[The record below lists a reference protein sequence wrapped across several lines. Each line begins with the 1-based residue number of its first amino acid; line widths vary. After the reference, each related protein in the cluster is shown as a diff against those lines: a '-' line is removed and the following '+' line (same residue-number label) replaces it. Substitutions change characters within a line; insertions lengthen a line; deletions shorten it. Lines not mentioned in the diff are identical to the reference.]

1 MSRPEK
7 SMLTELARLKEM
19 EERAKLGGGAD
30 KLTRQRQLGKL
41 TCRERLNTLLDPGS
55 FVELNMMAEHQCRDF
70 GMDKKRFLGD
80 GVVTGHGLLESR
92 QVFVFSEDATVLGG
106 STGRIHGAKI
116 HYVMRLA
123 RELGVPLIG
132 LYDSAGARIQEG
144 MDNVYGIT
152 GMFLQNSLN
161 SGVVPQL
168 AAIMGSCTGG
178 SVYSPALCDFVFQVE
193 GTAHA
198 FITGPAVIKEVTG
211 EVVDFENLG
220 GAKVHS
226 EKSGVAHFT
235 APDDAECLQL
245 MRRLL
250 SFLPQN
256 SREKPSRKS
265 TSDPPD
271 RKVPELMD
279 LVPINLRKSYDMK
292 QLVRIIVDDGDFFE
306 VQERYAR
313 NMIIGFARLNGWPVG
328 IVANQP
334 QALAGTIDINAAD
347 KASRFIRF
355 CDAFN
360 ISLITLVDTPGFLPG
375 VSQEYN
381 GIIRHGAKMLYV
393 WVEATVPKVACI
405 IRKSYGGATPAMGLH
420 EIGFDQVLCWPS
432 AELQVLGAEAAV
444 NILYGKEIKEADD
457 PEFLRQKKIEEYR
470 HEFLNP
476 YHPAS
481 RMVLDAIIDPAETR
495 YQIIRALEI
504 LSNKT
509 STPRSFRKHGNMP
522 F

>member
-1 MSRPEK
+1 MDKSEK
-7 SMLTELARLKEM
+7 SMATELARMKGM
-19 EERAKLGGGAD
+19 QERAKMGGGTE
-30 KLTRQRQLGKL
+30 KLAKQRQLGKL
-41 TCRERLNTLLDPGS
+41 TCRDRVDILLDSGS

-70 GMDKKRFLGD
+70 GMEKKRFLGD
-80 GVVTGHGLLESR
+80 GVVTGYGFIENR
-92 QVFVFSEDATVLGG
+92 KVFIFSEDATVLGG
-106 STGRIHGAKI
+106 STGKVHGAKI

-123 RELGVPLIG
+123 REMGVPLIG

-178 SVYSPALCDFVFQVE
+178 SVYSPSLCDFFFQVE

-211 EVVDFENLG
+211 EVIDFEGLG
-220 GAKVHS
+220 GAQVHS

-235 APDDAECLQL
+235 APNDTECLKL

-250 SFLPQN
+250 SYLPQN
-256 SREKPSRKS
+256 SREKPPYKV
-265 TSDPPD
+265 TSDPPE
-271 RKVPELMD
+271 RKVPELID
-279 LVPINLRKSYDMK
+279 LVPINPRKTYDMK
-292 QLVRIIVDDGDFFE
+292 RLIRIIVDDGDFFE

-313 NMIIGFARLNGWPVG
+313 NIIIGFARMNGSPVG
-328 IVANQP
+328 IVASQP

-360 ISLITLVDTPGFLPG
+360 ISIVTLVDTPGFLPG

-420 EIGFDQVLCWPS
+420 EIGFDQVLTWPC

-444 NILYGKEIKEADD
+444 NILYAKEIKAADD
-457 PEFLRQKKIEEYR
+457 PESIRQEKIEEFR

-476 YHPAS
+476 YHPAA
-481 RMVLDAIIDPAETR
+481 RMVIDAIIDPTDTR
-495 YQIIRALEI
+495 DQIIRALEI

-509 STPRSFRKHGNMP
+509 SLPQSFRKHGNMP